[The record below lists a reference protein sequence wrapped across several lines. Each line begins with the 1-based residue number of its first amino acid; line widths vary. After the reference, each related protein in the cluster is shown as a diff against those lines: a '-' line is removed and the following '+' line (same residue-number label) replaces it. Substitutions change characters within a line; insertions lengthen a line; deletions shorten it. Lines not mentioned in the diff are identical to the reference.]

1 VPHKLFRMQKAD
13 QAARDVARPV
23 MLAIAGDS
31 AAGKTTITQG
41 LVEVLGPDRCTAVC
55 VDDYH
60 RYDRAER
67 RDKPFTA
74 LHPDCNYLQIM
85 EQHLQLLAMGQPVL
99 KPAYDHHTG
108 QLRRPV
114 LVEPREFVI
123 TEGLLPLHTK
133 LARACFDATVYLDP
147 PEEIRRSWK
156 VKRDTAERGYAAP
169 AVLTELDQREPESAA
184 FIRPQRAFADI
195 VIRFAPLPGRVVPAG
210 TPLSAELLLRP
221 TIRHPDLDGV
231 VPQDVRDNGAR
242 PAIHLKLARD
252 ADGRPVDALHIHGDA
267 VDADSEVIEKAIW
280 SRLGAGSDPPSCL
293 GRISDGQR
301 NAPLAIT
308 QLLLLYHLLD
318 AARLT
323 RLRGR
328 RGGRLGV
335 SLGDRGPVEDPPG
348 GRRHDDRDRETDPVG
363 RGDAEARRDYA
374 AEQGPHAVPAG
385 RHEQAGA
392 ADPAEHLRRRQP
404 LPQRSPDDGPQ
415 RAVHAK
421 GEQREADEIRVTR
434 GGQGEVHPG
443 LDQQADPDR
452 PGRGDP
458 PDEPVA
464 DDRTEDAARRHAGE
478 QQPVAD
484 RAESEALLG

>member
-1 VPHKLFRMQKAD
+1 MNVLPDRENPLHIPPVRGRQADRGAAYRYRVPHKLFRMQKAD

-31 AAGKTTITQG
+31 AAGKTTITRG
-41 LVEVLGPDRCTAVC
+41 LVEALGPDRCTAVC

-60 RYDRAER
+60 RYDRTER

-123 TEGLLPLHTK
+123 IEGLLPLHTK

-169 AVLTELDQREPESAA
+169 AVLAELDQREPESAA

-252 ADGRPVDALHIHGDA
+252 ADSRPVDALHIHGDA

-280 SRLGAGSDPPSCL
+280 SRLGADSDPPSCL

-323 RLRGR
+323 RFP
-328 RGGRLGV
+328 RL
-335 SLGDRGPVEDPPG
+335 
-348 GRRHDDRDRETDPVG
+348 
-363 RGDAEARRDYA
+363 
-374 AEQGPHAVPAG
+374 
-385 RHEQAGA
+385 
-392 ADPAEHLRRRQP
+392 
-404 LPQRSPDDGPQ
+404 DGPF
-415 RAVHAK
+415 RA
-421 GEQREADEIRVTR
+421 GE
-434 GGQGEVHPG
+434 GGTG
-443 LDQQADPDR
+443 A
-452 PGRGDP
+452 
-458 PDEPVA
+458 VA
-464 DDRTEDAARRHAGE
+464 NAARSSR
-478 QQPVAD
+478 
-484 RAESEALLG
+484 